1 MRHARLSLKEN
12 TNLEN
17 QSIGRHGNLLA
28 GLNARRSADSYSAI
42 LNLQHRAY
50 NPLVAH
56 FDVDLIAR
64 LQIVAKHILHGILTM
79 RPNVTW

>member
-50 NPLVAH
+50 NRCPL
-56 FDVDLIAR
+56 
-64 LQIVAKHILHGILTM
+64 
-79 RPNVTW
+79 